1 MIRRIKLTN
10 FQSHEDTDIS
20 FESGLNV
27 LVGQSDSGKTAILRA
42 LRWVF
47 WNRPGGDEF
56 RSHWGGDTHV
66 VVELTDG
73 NVITREKGKAGRNA
87 YILNG
92 KEYVAFGQDVPE
104 DIARVINITDVNLQQ
119 QMDSPFLLSETPG
132 EVAKHFN
139 KVANLDII
147 DHATSYIN
155 KKLNAVQSDI
165 KHHEKNV
172 EKLETDLESLPDIE
186 AYEKQVQY
194 LEELERARIVGEQ
207 SVRAMKSVMRD
218 IAHIEARKVVVRKS
232 TRGAEQVE
240 RLLPLYQERSVLV
253 GRRIA
258 LARLLQQHRTVRT
271 RIQELAKVTER
282 PATVIDTLLVL
293 YAQKRKEGDRARN
306 LRNMCKRIH
315 EVEIMQENAR
325 KQVEVLEKEWHA
337 EFPDTC
343 PLCGTNNLKK

>member
-1 MIRRIKLTN
+1 MIQRIQLTN

-56 RSHWGGDTHV
+56 RSHWGGDTRV

-73 NVITREKGKAGRNA
+73 NVITRKKGKAGRNA
-87 YILNG
+87 YTLNG

-104 DIARVINITDVNLQQ
+104 DIMKVINITDVNLQQ

-139 KVANLDII
+139 KVANLDVI

-155 KKLNAVQSDI
+155 KKLNAIQADI

-172 EKLETDLESLPDIE
+172 EKMNEDLEALPDIE
-186 AYEKQVQY
+186 AYEEQVEY
-194 LEELERARIVGEQ
+194 LESLEETKRSTANSRDKLS
-207 SVRAMKSVMRD
+207 SVIRGLQR
-218 IAHIEARKVVVRKS
+218 IEARKEIARKGTKGEKQVDALLQLHRERGQVV
-232 TRGAEQVE
+232 TRISSLK
-240 RLLPLYQERSVLV
+240 RLLL
-253 GRRIA
+253 
-258 LARLLQQHRTVRT
+258 QHRTART
-271 RIQELAKVTER
+271 RIQEIGTITER
-282 PATVIDTLLVL
+282 PAVVIDALLEL

-306 LRNMCKRIH
+306 LRNMYKRIQ
-315 EVEIMQENAR
+315 EAEIMQENAR
-325 KQVEVLEKEWHA
+325 KRVLLLEKEWH
-337 EFPDTC
+337 EDFPDTC